1 MKGILLR
8 KIPQYSYLLAFIA
21 IIALS
26 GCSTAKKYSGITGV
40 RNYPHFK
47 PFIFKNNIDLKTEG
61 ASKDEKLQIRSRL
74 NNQITDSARV
84 KIKDVAFIFHTINRP
99 PAFDSANILKSA
111 KNMESSLKNVGY
123 YNPQVEFK
131 FDTVVRDNGAQQRI
145 ITYYDVVTGK
155 RTLVDTLAYLFNQP
169 ELEKLAIESKKETF
183 LPKNTP
189 ISKSAINAENTRLVN
204 IFRNHGYFKFTADDI
219 RVTGDTSIEALTT
232 VSEDPFEQ
240 LRLLAEASAKRNKP
254 TIRIGFQLNNSPD
267 SSRLEKFYI
276 NDIYILPDYRPGDF
290 YKDSALNTSTFKNFT
305 VKFHEKLFRNGL
317 LRNKLSIKKGDAFNQ
332 DNYSKTIN
340 NFYKVGVWESPNI
353 DIIEQKDTNL
363 LDIVIKLAPLKR
375 YAFEGNIEMS
385 YSANSNSSNLTTTS
399 SGNLLGLSTTFSLTD
414 RNLAK
419 SAIRMTNSIKLG
431 LEFNTSK
438 RNSRGSFINS
448 NEVTYS
454 NTFLFPKL
462 TFPFSTFNNKKD
474 WLTNQSF
481 INTNVSLINRI
492 DFFNQQIFNTAY
504 GFNFSKKENRLWS
517 LKLFNFD
524 YRRIYNR
531 SAAFDETLKE
541 NPFLRYSFNTAL
553 VMGMGLSLN
562 QAFPNRRNPNILH
575 TLKANI
581 EESGLIWGV
590 LKEGSR
596 TAQTGNF
603 FNKYLK
609 EFIKMDAEYTYTIK
623 HTKSAIVFRGFAG
636 VGIPISKGDTTLP
649 FFKQYFGG
657 GPNSMRG
664 WPVRGIGIGGQKLA
678 PYQISGAR
686 FNDRTGDIQLEGNA
700 EYRFDVAPMFS
711 NAILFKMAFFVDAGN
726 IWNFK
731 NTRPDGLTDTTQFKF
746 KNLYKQLGVS
756 SGVVF
761 RFDFNYFLIRF
772 DAAFRFKRPD
782 IYENNGWQ
790 IPAINFRNLFSSA
803 TDNRR
808 WRYENFNATIGID
821 YPF

>member
-1 MKGILLR
+1 MKGILLP
-8 KIPQYSYLLAFIA
+8 KIPYYYLLP
-21 IIALS
+21 IIAMMILS

-40 RNYPHFK
+40 RNYPHNK

-61 ASKDEKLQIRSRL
+61 ASKDEKIQIRSRL

-84 KIKDVAFIFHTINRP
+84 KIKDVVFIFHTINRP
-99 PAFDSANILKSA
+99 PAFDSANILKSV
-111 KNMESSLKNVGY
+111 KNMEGSLKNLGY
-123 YNPQVEFK
+123 YNPLVNYR
-131 FDTVVRDNGAQQRI
+131 FDTVVRKNGEQERI

-155 RTLVDTLAYLFNQP
+155 RTLVDTLAYIFDHP
-169 ELEKLAIESKKETF
+169 ELEKLALDSKTETF
-183 LPKNTP
+183 LPKNSP

-232 VSEDPFEQ
+232 ISEDPFEQ
-240 LRLLAEASAKRNKP
+240 LRLLAEASEKRNKP
-254 TIRIGFQLNNSPD
+254 TIRIGFQLNKSSD
-267 SSRLEKFYI
+267 SSKLQKFYI
-276 NDIYILPDYRPGDF
+276 NNIYILPDYRPGDF
-290 YKDSALNTSTFKNFT
+290 YLDSGLNTNVYKNFT
-305 VKFHEKLFRNGL
+305 VKYHENLFRPGL

-332 DNYSKTIN
+332 NNYSKTMN
-340 NFYKVGVWESPNI
+340 NFYKIGVWESPNI

-375 YAFEGNIEMS
+375 YGFEGNIEMS
-385 YSANSNSSNLTTTS
+385 YSANNNISNLTTTS
-399 SGNLLGLSTTFSLTD
+399 SGNLLGLSTNFSLTD
-414 RNLAK
+414 RNF
-419 SAIRMTNSIKLG
+419 IRSGIRLTNSIKLG

-438 RNSRGSFINS
+438 RNSRGNFINS
-448 NEVTYS
+448 NEITYS
-454 NTFLFPKL
+454 NTLLFPKL
-462 TFPFSTFNNKKD
+462 TFPFTYYNQRN

-481 INTNVSLINRI
+481 INTNVSLVNRI
-492 DFFNQQIFNTAY
+492 DFFNQQIFNTSY

-517 LKLFNFD
+517 LKIFNFD

-531 SAAFDETLKE
+531 SAAFDETLRE

-562 QAFPNRRNPNILH
+562 QAFPNRRNPNIIH
-575 TLKANI
+575 TFKANI
-581 EESGLIWGV
+581 EESGLLWGV
-590 LKEGSR
+590 LKQGSR
-596 TAQTGNF
+596 SAQTGNF

-623 HTKSAIVFRGFAG
+623 HSKSAIVFRTFAG
-636 VGIPISKGDTTLP
+636 VGIPISKSDTTLP

-678 PYQISGAR
+678 PYQNSGAR

-746 KNLYKQLGVS
+746 DALYKQLGVS
-756 SGVVF
+756 SGVGF
-761 RFDFNYFLIRF
+761 RFDFNYFLLRF
-772 DAAFRFKRPD
+772 DVGFRFKRPD
-782 IYENNGWQ
+782 IYENGGWQ
-790 IPAINFRNLFSSA
+790 LPAINFRNLFGSA
-803 TDNRR
+803 TNNRK

>member
-8 KIPQYSYLLAFIA
+8 KIPYYLLIAVAA
-21 IIALS
+21 IIVFS
-26 GCSTAKKYSGITGV
+26 GCSSARKYSGITGV
-40 RNYPHFK
+40 RNYPHNT
-47 PFIFKNNIDLKTEG
+47 PFIFKNNISLKTEG
-61 ASKDEKLQIRSRL
+61 ASKDEKNQIQSRL
-74 NNQITDSARV
+74 SNQITDSARV
-84 KIKDVAFIFHTINRP
+84 KIKDVAFIFHTINQP
-99 PAFDSANILKSA
+99 PVFDSANILKSA
-111 KNMESSLKNVGY
+111 QNMGGSLMNLGY
-123 YNPQVEFK
+123 YHPQIDFS
-131 FDTVVRDNGAQQRI
+131 FDTVIRDNGEQQRI
-145 ITYYDVVTGK
+145 ITFYDVKTGK
-155 RTLVDTLAYLFNQP
+155 RTLVDTLAYLFDQP
-169 ELEKLAIESKKETF
+169 ELEELALGSKKESF
-183 LPKNTP
+183 LPKDAP
-189 ISKSAINAENTRLVN
+189 ISKSAISAENTRLVN
-204 IFRNHGYFKFTADDI
+204 IFRNNGYFKFTADDI
-219 RVTGDTSIEALTT
+219 RVTGDTSIKALTT
-232 VSEDPFEQ
+232 VAEDPFEQ
-240 LRLLAEASAKRNKP
+240 LRLLAEASEKRDKP

-267 SSRLEKFYI
+267 SSRLKKYYI
-276 NDIYILPDYRPGDF
+276 NDIYILPDYRPGDHF
-290 YKDSALNTSTFKNFT
+290 KDSSLNTKVFKNFT
-305 VKFHEKLFRNGL
+305 VKFHERKFRNSL
-317 LRNKLSIKKGDAFNQ
+317 LRNKLSIRKGDAFNQ
-332 DNYSKTIN
+332 NKYARTIN
-340 NFYKVGVWESPNI
+340 NFYKVGVWESPNL

-363 LDIVIKLAPLKR
+363 LDVVIKLAPLKR
-375 YAFEGNIEMS
+375 YAFEGNIEAS
-385 YSANSNSSNLTTTS
+385 YSANSNTSNLTTTS
-399 SGNLLGLSTTFSLTD
+399 SGNLLGLSTNFALTD

-448 NEVTYS
+448 NEITYS
-454 NTFLFPKL
+454 NSFIFPKL
-462 TFPFSTFNNKKD
+462 IFPFSTYNYNRD
-474 WLTNQSF
+474 WVTNQSF

-492 DFFNQQIFNTAY
+492 DFFNQQIFNTSY
-504 GFNFSKKENRLWS
+504 GFDFTKKVNQLWS

-531 SAAFDETLKE
+531 SEAFDETLKE

-562 QAFPNRRNPNILH
+562 QAFPNQKNPNIVH

-590 LKEGSR
+590 LKKGNRS
-596 TAQTGNF
+596 AQTGNF

-623 HTKSAIVFRGFAG
+623 HSKSAIVFRAFAG
-636 VGIPISKGDTTLP
+636 VGIPISKSDTTLP

-678 PYQISGAR
+678 PYQISAVR

-700 EYRFDVAPMFS
+700 EYRFDVAPLFG

-731 NTRPDGLTDTTQFKF
+731 NTRPDGMADTTQFKF
-746 KNLYKQLGVS
+746 DALYKQLGVS
-756 SGVVF
+756 SGVGF
-761 RFDFNYFLIRF
+761 RFDFNYFLVRF
-772 DAAFRFKRPD
+772 DVGFRFKRPD
-782 IYENNGWQ
+782 IYENSGWQ
-790 IPAINFRNLFSSA
+790 IPDINLRNLIGSS
-803 TDNRR
+803 TENRR